1 MWLKLFLL
9 TTYILLLLLL
19 SRVLE
24 ALSWCEVGYGGQWS
38 RQLLDPMALSV
49 AKLKALLE
57 HRGVSYDHVVE
68 KSELSSLVT
77 ASGECIP
84 LYS

>member
-9 TTYILLLLLL
+9 ASYILLLLIL

-24 ALSWCEVGYGGQWS
+24 ALSWCEVGYSAGVWS

-49 AKLKALLE
+49 AKLKALLDQ
-57 HRGVSYDHVVE
+57 RGVSYEHVVE
-68 KSELSSLVT
+68 KSELKSLVES
-77 ASGECIP
+77 SGKCNI
-84 LYS
+84 